1 MNVKKIMTGILSAAI
16 AFTSVAFTAYAEDPN
31 TITYGQFLETMK
43 ANNYNYDF
51 GGKTITLKM
60 TNFCTNQ
67 NHNPAEEGFEDY
79 RDKKDEAP
87 ARIQSPKAQ
96 YQLFKGVQ
104 DVVIKNLN
112 IVADI
117 KDGVA
122 LHLFNNNGWEGKI
135 EAGTPFN
142 AEFQFLNNGNL
153 TIEGCNFDRVS
164 VAPYHSGDRNKLVNC
179 TDTVKGCSF
188 KNVYDAYG
196 VQGAYAGKVIVDN
209 TSFDTCSGGMY
220 VEGGKN
226 GITMSNNNFTNM
238 GKYCKSGKE
247 DTRGLIQISANVEQ
261 AENSVVEIT
270 NNTSDGSTPVLRQL
284 SSKVSE
290 IVTGGNKFGSDS
302 TATST
307 TDSLTFTEKPSQA
320 VTAVAKIGNKEY
332 ATLAEAM
339 IAACNMN
346 VETRNGIPTQTSGV
360 VIDIVA
366 DIDAQASVLARGGKV
381 TGYGQHFVHNID
393 LTINGNN
400 HIIKTGA
407 TGSKF
412 DQPESPTISLH
423 STAGK
428 FTVKNVIAPEDL
440 VFNVSSPQDAL
451 SDCQQKKEAAAESL
465 VVEGCK
471 FYGSNIGSPGRVKSI
486 TYNNCEFLQAEGAQS
501 ASGSVWPLWYKLDRT
516 TLETFNF
523 TNNTLKAQRPVQL
536 ARMPQGLTI
545 NFNDNNVAVNNTSN
559 IEKSAAFAIGAE
571 QDATYTGSLNFSR
584 NTLNCYSGLC
594 IYDPKPENVS
604 FKFSG
609 EGNTLNGAKLIAYNE
624 WSYKGNSEAAAA
636 AQKKID
642 SILDNSGKGAKIG
655 DKEYATLADAIA
667 DAKSGDTIVLLDNIK
682 FTDTFTI
689 STLNKITIDFND
701 KIIDVTEVNE
711 GKDSIV
717 IESGADVTFTGNGGI
732 SANKSCIA
740 NYGAKLTLNGGTYT
754 TQHKSRGTAIFN
766 TDNATVELNAGAK
779 IHSTNYG
786 VYVGG
791 NVKCVMNGAE
801 IISSSYQGQSGI
813 PNKVDYFYAV
823 RNEGNLTIND
833 GTVIKGIQGALSCLS
848 DTVINGGT
856 FETYE
861 TEESTGKS
869 YYPVHI
875 ADKTK
880 VVIKGGNFHSYAR
893 AAVYVSDDDIGTD
906 GATAEIEG
914 GVFTSGKAVNVIDAT
929 PGTNSAISV
938 SGGTFGSDVSAYAKP
953 GFSASKKEDG
963 SYTVGKSEIVW
974 ETMTDSGVYTVNAD
988 NFGLMRFSFK
998 TNVDAATI
1006 SKVGVKFMN
1015 AKDITAETKSATIS
1029 ADKNANNF
1037 YGDLTEIAPT
1047 AGTKYFAT
1055 AYIIMGDTTVWSDV
1069 IECSLNVKK
1078 QFTNYGGNQ

>member
-1 MNVKKIMTGILSAAI
+1 MNVKKIMAGILSAAI
-16 AFTSVAFTAYAEDPN
+16 AFTSVAFTAFADDSN
-31 TITYGQFLETMK
+31 TITYGEFLTTMK
-43 ANNYNYDF
+43 DNNYNYDF

-60 TNFCTNQ
+60 TKFCVNQ
-67 NHNPAEEGFEDY
+67 NHNHAEEGFEDY
-79 RDKKDEAP
+79 SNKKDEAP
-87 ARIQSPKAQ
+87 ARIQAPKAQ
-96 YQLFKGVQ
+96 YQLFKDVQ

-142 AEFQFLNNGNL
+142 AEFQFLNSGNL

-164 VAPYHSGDRNKLVNC
+164 VAPYHSGDRNKLENY
-179 TDTVKGCSF
+179 TDTIKGCSF
-188 KNVYDAYG
+188 KNVYNAYG

-209 TSFDTCSGGMY
+209 SSFDTCSGGMY

-238 GKYCKSGKE
+238 GKYCASGKE
-247 DTRGLIQISANVEQ
+247 DTRGLIQISANVELTGN
-261 AENSVVEIT
+261 AVVEIT

-284 SSKVSE
+284 SPKISE
-290 IVTGGNKFGSDS
+290 IVTDGNKFGSD
-302 TATST
+302 TKATST
-307 TDSLTFTEKPSQA
+307 SDSLVYTEKPSQA
-320 VTAVAKIGNKEY
+320 ATA
-332 ATLAEAM
+332 
-339 IAACNMN
+339 
-346 VETRNGIPTQTSGV
+346 
-360 VIDIVA
+360 
-366 DIDAQASVLARGGKV
+366 
-381 TGYGQHFVHNID
+381 
-393 LTINGNN
+393 
-400 HIIKTGA
+400 
-407 TGSKF
+407 
-412 DQPESPTISLH
+412 
-423 STAGK
+423 
-428 FTVKNVIAPEDL
+428 
-440 VFNVSSPQDAL
+440 
-451 SDCQQKKEAAAESL
+451 
-465 VVEGCK
+465 
-471 FYGSNIGSPGRVKSI
+471 
-486 TYNNCEFLQAEGAQS
+486 
-501 ASGSVWPLWYKLDRT
+501 
-516 TLETFNF
+516 
-523 TNNTLKAQRPVQL
+523 
-536 ARMPQGLTI
+536 
-545 NFNDNNVAVNNTSN
+545 
-559 IEKSAAFAIGAE
+559 
-571 QDATYTGSLNFSR
+571 
-584 NTLNCYSGLC
+584 
-594 IYDPKPENVS
+594 
-604 FKFSG
+604 
-609 EGNTLNGAKLIAYNE
+609 
-624 WSYKGNSEAAAA
+624 
-636 AQKKID
+636 
-642 SILDNSGKGAKIG
+642 AKIG

-689 STLNKITIDFND
+689 NTLNKITIDFND
-701 KIIDVTEVNE
+701 KTIDVTEVNE

-717 IESGADVTFTGNGGI
+717 IKSGADVTFTGNGGI

-791 NVKCVMNGAE
+791 NVNCVMNGAE

-813 PNKVDYFYAV
+813 QDKVDYFYAV

-833 GTVIKGIQGALSCLS
+833 GTVIKGIQGALACLN

-861 TEESTGKS
+861 TEESKGKS
-869 YYPVHI
+869 FYPVYI
-875 ADKTK
+875 ADQTK
-880 VVIKGGNFHSYAR
+880 VVIKGGKFHSYAR
-893 AAVYVSDDDIGTD
+893 AAVCVSDNDIGTD

-963 SYTVGKSEIVW
+963 SYTVGKSEIAW

-998 TNVDAATI
+998 TNVDAASI
-1006 SKVGVKFMN
+1006 SKIGIKFMN

-1029 ADKNANNF
+1029 ADNNANNF

-1055 AYIIMGDTTVWSDV
+1055 AYMVMGDTTVWSDV

>member
-1 MNVKKIMTGILSAAI
+1 MNVKKIMAGILSAAI
-16 AFTSVAFTAYAEDPN
+16 AFTSVAFTAFANGESTPDWTN
-31 TITYGQFLETMK
+31 NESATVVAYGINNGGDLYFNKLTDALEAVYK
-43 ANNYNYDF
+43 S
-51 GGKTITLKM
+51 
-60 TNFCTNQ
+60 
-67 NHNPAEEGFEDY
+67 
-79 RDKKDEAP
+79 
-87 ARIQSPKAQ
+87 SPKEVVTLECKAGADVGAMTHGHVADSLIIKGNGAYVSSGERDLEVDTYKFDRSTGKLAQ
-96 YQLFKGVQ
+96 NYASDLEK
-104 DVVIKNLN
+104 DITIKVENLN
-112 IVADI
+112 GVGGWSQRQTSHTVNLEFIGCKKMHRVYYSGTTGVNNFKLTDCTF
-117 KDGVA
+117 DGT
-122 LHLFNNNGWEGKI
+122 NNENDKPVGGSSATSVYSNAPGTI
-135 EAGTPFN
+135 E
-142 AEFQFLNNGNL
+142 LNN
-153 TIEGCNFDRVS
+153 
-164 VAPYHSGDRNKLVNC
+164 C
-179 TDTVKGCSF
+179 TF
-188 KNVYDAYG
+188 KNVSLG
-196 VQGAYAGKVIVDN
+196 VNLNNKSNGEQIVN
-209 TSFDTCSGGMY
+209 INKCSF
-220 VEGGKN
+220 
-226 GITMSNNNFTNM
+226 
-238 GKYCKSGKE
+238 E
-247 DTRGLIQISANVEQ
+247 DCAISANSKDWKSFAAPIRFVTSGENAKITASV
-261 AENSVVEIT
+261 AESEIT
-270 NNTSDGSTPVLRQL
+270 YPTGKSNVGNGDILLGDGRINQKSTPNVTVNV
-284 SSKVSE
+284 SK
-290 IVTGGNKFGSDS
+290 
-302 TATST
+302 TAAEAQVQFPGEADKTVKKTLAAADT
-307 TDSLTFTEKPSQA
+307 TDIS
-320 VTAVAKIGNKEY
+320 I
-332 ATLAEAM
+332 
-339 IAACNMN
+339 NM
-346 VETRNGIPTQTSGV
+346 P
-360 VIDIVA
+360 
-366 DIDAQASVLARGGKV
+366 
-381 TGYGQHFVHNID
+381 
-393 LTINGNN
+393 
-400 HIIKTGA
+400 
-407 TGSKF
+407 
-412 DQPESPTISLH
+412 
-423 STAGK
+423 
-428 FTVKNVIAPEDL
+428 
-440 VFNVSSPQDAL
+440 
-451 SDCQQKKEAAAESL
+451 AAAT
-465 VVEGCK
+465 V
-471 FYGSNIGSPGRVKSI
+471 
-486 TYNNCEFLQAEGAQS
+486 
-501 ASGSVWPLWYKLDRT
+501 
-516 TLETFNF
+516 
-523 TNNTLKAQRPVQL
+523 
-536 ARMPQGLTI
+536 
-545 NFNDNNVAVNNTSN
+545 
-559 IEKSAAFAIGAE
+559 
-571 QDATYTGSLNFSR
+571 
-584 NTLNCYSGLC
+584 
-594 IYDPKPENVS
+594 
-604 FKFSG
+604 
-609 EGNTLNGAKLIAYNE
+609 
-624 WSYKGNSEAAAA
+624 
-636 AQKKID
+636 
-642 SILDNSGKGAKIG
+642 AKIG

-953 GFSASKKEDG
+953 GFSASKNEDG